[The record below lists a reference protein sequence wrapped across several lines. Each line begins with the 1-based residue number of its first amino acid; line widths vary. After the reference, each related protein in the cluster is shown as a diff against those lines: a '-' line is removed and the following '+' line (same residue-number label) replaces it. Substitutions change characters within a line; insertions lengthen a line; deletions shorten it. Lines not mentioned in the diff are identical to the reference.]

1 MQSNI
6 VTADQYLL
14 GGINEGKKGEWGT
27 FGDDVNAHYLD
38 FMGVYRSNVHH

>member
-14 GGINEGKKGEWGT
+14 GGINEGQKGEWITKEHGE
-27 FGDDVNAHYLD
+27 LLE
-38 FMGVYRSNVHH
+38 MM